1 MAEITGQGPA
11 RGCELRQRK
20 PGPRWPKGVRAVA
33 QYRSHIP
40 ELSGF
45 ARARC
50 PSDAD
55 RCWSSGPE
63 MRDNGLEAICS
74 MPVSR
79 VRSVPRVPAG
89 CHRQTMSW
97 FQEGERAWRP

>member
-1 MAEITGQGPA
+1 MTEITGRSA
-11 RGCELRQRK
+11 ERTCDLRQRILADR
-20 PGPRWPKGVRAVA
+20 PAVDVRAGA

-55 RCWSSGPE
+55 
-63 MRDNGLEAICS
+63 
-74 MPVSR
+74 
-79 VRSVPRVPAG
+79 
-89 CHRQTMSW
+89 
-97 FQEGERAWRP
+97 